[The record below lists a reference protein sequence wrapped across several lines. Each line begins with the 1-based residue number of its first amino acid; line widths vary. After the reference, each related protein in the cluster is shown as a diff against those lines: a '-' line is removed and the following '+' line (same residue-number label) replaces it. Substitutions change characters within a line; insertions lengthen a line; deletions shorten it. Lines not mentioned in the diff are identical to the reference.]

1 MVEAIEYLMKTLFGP
16 LLRRCVVTQALNT
29 LLSDSSDPSTAL
41 TWLRCAAKLSAGL
54 QSVGRLQVSAGWK
67 LQPGSFFPSVGS
79 ITPVVVLGR
88 VWV

>member
-16 LLRRCVVTQALNT
+16 LVRRCVVTQALNT
-29 LLSDSSDPSTAL
+29 LLSDPSTAL

-79 ITPVVVLGR
+79 ITPFVVLGR